1 MSVPS
6 SVPPSSTILPFTA
19 TSPLTRD
26 RDDIKNIPPFVSKE
40 FEIPVSSPDNQ
51 QDPSDED
58 YVSNLIGNIEMPQHM
73 PKVSSFVLFRR
84 DRLQNSLLILSEL
97 TSIPSVEFLIDSVKF
112 A

>member
-1 MSVPS
+1 MSIPS

-19 TSPLTRD
+19 TSPPTRD

-84 DRLQNSLLILSEL
+84 GRLQISLLVLSEFKRINSLQ
-97 TSIPSVEFLIDSVKF
+97 FLLRNF
-112 A
+112 

>member
-19 TSPLTRD
+19 TSSPTRD
-26 RDDIKNIPPFVSKE
+26 GDGIKNTPPFVSKE

-73 PKVSSFVLFRR
+73 PKVSNFVLDRR
-84 DRLQNSLLILSEL
+84 DRLQVLRLILS
-97 TSIPSVEFLIDSVKF
+97 KF
-112 A
+112 EQIN

>member
-1 MSVPS
+1 MSIPS

-19 TSPLTRD
+19 TSSPTRD
-26 RDDIKNIPPFVSKE
+26 GDGIKNTPPFVSKE

-73 PKVSSFVLFRR
+73 PKVSNFVLHRR
-84 DRLQNSLLILSEL
+84 DLL
-97 TSIPSVEFLIDSVKF
+97 
-112 A
+112 